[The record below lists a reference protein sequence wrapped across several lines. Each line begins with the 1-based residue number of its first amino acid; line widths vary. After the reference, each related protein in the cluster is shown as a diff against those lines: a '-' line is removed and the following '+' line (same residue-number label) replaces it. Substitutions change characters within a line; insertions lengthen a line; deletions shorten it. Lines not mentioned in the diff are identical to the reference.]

1 MKLSSK
7 LHGIIDYVVVVFLL
21 ASPSLF
27 GLPEFTACCT
37 YILAGIHLALTIL
50 TDFEVGLLKV
60 IPFKVHG
67 MIELIVSLALV
78 GFAFYV
84 GGREGDLARNFYL
97 GFGVAVFLTWF
108 ITDYKGSKSSTS

>member
-7 LHGIIDYVVVVFLL
+7 LHGIIDYVVVIFLL

-37 YILAGIHLALTIL
+37 YILAGIHFTLTIL
-50 TDFEVGLLKV
+50 TDFELGLIKV

-67 MIELIVSLALV
+67 MVELIVSLALI

-84 GGREGDLARNFYL
+84 GGREGDLARNFYI
-97 GFGVAVFLTWF
+97 GFGIAVFLTWL
-108 ITDYKGSKSSTS
+108 ISEYKKPEN

>member
-7 LHGIIDYVVVVFLL
+7 VHGIIDYVVVLFLL

-37 YILAGIHLALTIL
+37 YILAGIHFTLTIL
-50 TDFEVGLLKV
+50 TDFEVGLIKV
-60 IPFKVHG
+60 IPLKVHG

-84 GGREGDLARNFYL
+84 GGREGYLARNFYL
-97 GFGVAVFLTWF
+97 GFGIAVFLTWL
-108 ITDYKGSKSSTS
+108 ISDYKSSESTDS

>member
-1 MKLSSK
+1 MKISSK
-7 LHGIIDYVVVVFLL
+7 IHGIIDYVVVLFLL

-37 YILAGIHLALTIL
+37 YILAGIHLTLTVL
-50 TDFEVGLLKV
+50 TDFEVGLFKV
-60 IPFKVHG
+60 IPLKVHG

-97 GFGVAVFLTWF
+97 GFGVAVFLTWL
-108 ITDYKGSKSSTS
+108 ISDYKASENTGS

>member
-37 YILAGIHLALTIL
+37 YILAGIHFTLTIL
-50 TDFEVGLLKV
+50 TDFELGLIKV

-67 MIELIVSLALV
+67 MVELIVSLALI

-84 GGREGDLARNFYL
+84 GGREGDLARNFYI
-97 GFGVAVFLTWF
+97 GFGIAVFLTWL
-108 ITDYKGSKSSTS
+108 ISEYKKPEN

>member
-37 YILAGIHLALTIL
+37 YILAGIHFTLTIL
-50 TDFEVGLLKV
+50 TDFELGLIKV

-67 MIELIVSLALV
+67 MVELIVSLALI

-84 GGREGDLARNFYL
+84 GGREGDLARNFYI
-97 GFGVAVFLTWF
+97 GFGVAVFLTWL
-108 ITDYKGSKSSTS
+108 ISEYGKSKV

>member
-1 MKLSSK
+1 MKILTSK

-37 YILAGIHLALTIL
+37 YILAGIHLTLTVL
-50 TDFEVGLLKV
+50 TDFEVGLFKV
-60 IPFKVHG
+60 IPFKIHG
-67 MIELIVSLALV
+67 LIELIVSLALI
-78 GFAFYV
+78 GFAFYL

-97 GFGVAVFLTWF
+97 CFGIAVFLTWL
-108 ITDYKGSKSSTS
+108 ISDYKKNEN